1 MAAFIMS
8 GPMQALGFVLM
19 FAVLSLYLPYFGILG
34 SLLSSSAIGLVTLR
48 LGWPQGLKLTA
59 MAGLA
64 LGAFTLLTQGS
75 LLGLL
80 AASLQWLP
88 IVALASL
95 LATTASWSYVLQ
107 ALFGLAMLGVVL
119 FHVGVA
125 DPYVFWENLINKMM
139 ASYPMQ
145 APLAEMDIEEVLQT
159 VAPYLVTFLAIA
171 QGISMMIVLVLS
183 RLWQAQLYNPGG
195 FQEEWRQL
203 RLHTAVGIAFSG
215 LIALTVLYS
224 TPLLI
229 SLIIV
234 GLTMFL
240 FQGLALVH
248 GCIALLNVSAKWL
261 LALYLPLLL
270 MPIPMGLLLA
280 VFGMVDTMA
289 DFRSYLTQR
298 LTRK

>member
-8 GPMQALGFVLM
+8 GPMQALGFVLV

-48 LGWPQGLKLTA
+48 LGWLQGLKLTA

-64 LGAFTLLTQGS
+64 LGALTLLTQGS

-88 IVALASL
+88 VVALASL
-95 LATTASWSYVLQ
+95 LATTASWAYVLQ
-107 ALFGLAMLGVVL
+107 TLFGLAMLGVIL
-119 FHVGVA
+119 FHMGVA
-125 DPYVFWENLINKMM
+125 DPYAFWQNLVSNMTE
-139 ASYPMQ
+139 SYRMQ
-145 APLAEMDIEEVLQT
+145 AQLAEVDIEKVLQK
-159 VAPYLVTFLAIA
+159 VAPYLAAFLGMA
-171 QGISMMIVLVLS
+171 QGISMIVVLVLA

-203 RLHTAVGIAFSG
+203 RLHTIVGVAFSG
-215 LIALTVLYS
+215 LILLAVLYS

-248 GCIALLNVSAKWL
+248 GCVALLNLNAKWL